1 MISQKDVVY
10 GSLYNSN
17 KAAENNLVS
26 AKYAPY
32 QFDQD
37 GVRHYLKKEG
47 IDATPEQINTY
58 VSQLKDNR
66 NAVDTNVRNLFNS
79 IMSKYGDKGYSRNQL
94 YKRALRDAKIF
105 GVEADQVKFFHM
117 HYDNL
122 INNNGGAP
130 LKLSKHSLSAKS
142 LGEITPTKVV
152 KSDKV
157 SPEDMKHQQDI
168 QRLYDVTKDFD
179 GWIKFV
185 NMTYKDGNLITKVQN
200 QNGNNIGNMHYTI
213 NHMNNLQQFT
223 NPLSFVHPVIVAMF
237 APKID
242 SFDNRFTQASASA
255 TLTHAINETTE
266 KIMLEPHN
274 HNLLVDMITNPA
286 TESACSTN
294 IWQDVKQRANIMEEM
309 RVIISKMRMG
319 LFYDDAN
326 RSLLEKLEK
335 CKVSPYDSPNLH
347 INQNP
352 LVVAQ
357 RIMDAAWYKPT
368 DMQSFNTIGAPM
380 NMMQKMATYNNNYGL
395 NTNMVVGN
403 EINKTSMI
411 HLNLPENFTTK
422 MLNVAPLVSLTQALE
437 QPQIVLDASG
447 IYKQQ
452 LGAIV
457 KTEGQIT
464 FAVERGSAMGIPK
477 NTRVDFPEKID
488 SNKIGA
494 DYVKINVHGVIS
506 SYLDY
511 HLKSVVTLNLEQ
523 DKVTN
528 EWKPSFH
535 QMGGQA
541 YVKKGDDWYEYKPI
555 EIMQNVVNAKVNKSY
570 LDLVPK
576 SFNAKDIFEKHGV
589 LFFYAKDTNSDMI
602 VEIGK
607 LAKMMNKNT
616 DGEETPSQSPSTEI
630 QKLEN
635 TIKLLKNEISGT
647 KNDIHSN
654 HVDKM
659 IEELEILLE
668 KEQNNSRESRERRES
683 RESMG
688 IMESMGK
695 NDENYIVGR
704 LGRNTHVVNDK

>member
-17 KAAENNLVS
+17 KSVKDNLVS
-26 AKYAPY
+26 ADYAPY
-32 QFDQD
+32 QFDNE

-47 IDATPEQINTY
+47 IDATPDQINTY
-58 VSQLKDNR
+58 VSQMKDNR
-66 NAVDTNVRNLFNS
+66 HAVDTNVRNLFNS
-79 IMSKYGDKGYSRNQL
+79 VMSKYGDKGLSRNQL
-94 YKRALRDAKIF
+94 YKRAMRDAKIF
-105 GVEADQVKFFHM
+105 GVEADQVKFFNM

-122 INNNGGAP
+122 MNHHGGSP
-130 LKLSKHSLSAKS
+130 LKVSHSTATAKS

-152 KSDKV
+152 KTDKFSQDDV
-157 SPEDMKHQQDI
+157 KHQHEI
-168 QRLYDVTKDFD
+168 QKLYDVTKDFN

-185 NMTYKDGNLITKVQN
+185 NMTYKDGNIIDKVAQN
-200 QNGNNIGNMHYTI
+200 AGNNLGNPHYTI
-213 NHMNNLQQFT
+213 NHMNNMNQFT

-294 IWQDVKQRANIMEEM
+294 LWHDVKERAKIMEEI
-309 RVIISKMRMG
+309 RVIVSKMRMG
-319 LFYDDAN
+319 MFYDDTN
-326 RSLLEKLEK
+326 RTLLEKLEK
-335 CKVSPYDSPNLH
+335 CKVSPYDSPH
-347 INQNP
+347 FQINQDP
-352 LVVAQ
+352 LVFAQ

-380 NMMQKMATYNNNYGL
+380 NMVQKMGNSHLAPGNYGL

-422 MLNVAPLVSLTQALE
+422 MLNVAIPHISLTQALE

-464 FAVERGSAMGIPK
+464 FAVERGSAMGIHK
-477 NTRVDFPEKID
+477 DTNVVFDQIIKGE
-488 SNKIGA
+488 KIGA
-494 DYVKINVHGVIS
+494 DYVKINVHGLTS
-506 SYLDY
+506 GALDY
-511 HLKSVVTLNLEQ
+511 HLKSVVTLNLETK
-523 DKVTN
+523 DGVT
-528 EWKPSFH
+528 KPSFH

-555 EIMQNVVNAKVNKSY
+555 EIMKNVVNAKVNKSY
-570 LDLVPK
+570 LEKVDEDPT
-576 SFNAKDIFEKHGV
+576 SIFQKYGT
-589 LFFYAKDTNSDMI
+589 LFFYAKDNNSDTM
-602 VEIGK
+602 VEIAK
-607 LAKMMNKNT
+607 LEKMMHK
-616 DGEETPSQSPSTEI
+616 DGPSGPTASSGSSIKTPPSATE
-630 QKLEN
+630 KAKEKYLEDVAH
-635 TIKLLKNEISGT
+635 LESRLDSEG
-647 KNDIHSN
+647 
-654 HVDKM
+654 DKVVKHL
-659 IEELEILLE
+659 IELQLE
-668 KEQNNSRESRERRES
+668 KLKVEYEVLYLHEKAE
-683 RESMG
+683 MG
-688 IMESMGK
+688 EAEM
-695 NDENYIVGR
+695 
-704 LGRNTHVVNDK
+704 